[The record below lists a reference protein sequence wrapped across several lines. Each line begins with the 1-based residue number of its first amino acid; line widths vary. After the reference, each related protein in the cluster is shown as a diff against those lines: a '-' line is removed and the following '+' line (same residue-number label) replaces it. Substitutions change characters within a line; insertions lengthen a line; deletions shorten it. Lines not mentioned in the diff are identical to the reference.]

1 MKLKYMCVRYIVTNT
16 KMTHQNNYEHQ
27 LRWRQRNREKYL
39 KLKQAD
45 SKRRYY
51 WNQIIKEMRNI
62 DPNLFLE
69 N

>member
-1 MKLKYMCVRYIVTNT
+1 
-16 KMTHQNNYEHQ
+16 MTHPNNLEHQ
-27 LRWRQRNREKYL
+27 MRWRARNREKYL

-45 SKRRYY
+45 SKKYYY
-51 WNQIIKEMRNI
+51 WKQIIKQFRNI